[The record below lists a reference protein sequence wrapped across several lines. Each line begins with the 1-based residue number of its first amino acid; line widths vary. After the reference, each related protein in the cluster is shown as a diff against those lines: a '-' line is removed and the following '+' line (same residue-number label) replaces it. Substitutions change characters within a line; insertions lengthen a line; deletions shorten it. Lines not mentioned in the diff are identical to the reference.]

1 MPRLVLLA
9 ALDRDR
15 AIGKDNAL
23 PWHLPDD
30 LRRFKRLTLGHPVVM
45 GRKTYES
52 IGRPLPGRTNIV
64 VTRDRTLSIPGTVIV
79 HSLDEAIA
87 AAGEAEDV
95 FVIGGEQIY
104 GLALPRAD
112 RLELTE
118 IDTVI
123 DGDAWFPEWD
133 RAAFRETARESH
145 VDAATGLAF
154 RFVTYERVARE

>member
-1 MPRLVLLA
+1 MTRLVLLA
-9 ALDRDR
+9 AVDRNR

-30 LRRFKRLTLGHPVVM
+30 LKRFKRLTLGRPVVM

-64 VTRDRTLSIPGTVIV
+64 VTRDRDLAIPGAAVV
-79 HSLDEAIA
+79 HSLDEALA
-87 AAGEAEDV
+87 ASGAASEV

-104 GLALPRAD
+104 ALALPLAD

-118 IDTVI
+118 IDTAI
-123 DGDAWFPEWD
+123 AGDAWFPEWD
-133 RAAFRETARESH
+133 RTAFREVARESH
-145 VDAATGLAF
+145 EDAATGLGFSFA
-154 RFVTYERVARE
+154 TYDRRTSD

>member
-9 ALDRDR
+9 ALDRNR

-30 LRRFKRLTLGHPVVM
+30 LKRFKRLTLGHPIVM

-52 IGRPLPGRTNIV
+52 IGRLLPGRINIV
-64 VTRDRTLSIPGTVIV
+64 VTRDRELAIPGATIV
-79 HSLDEAIA
+79 HSLDDALA
-87 AAGEAEDV
+87 AAGSAPDV

-104 GLALPRAD
+104 ALALPRAD

-118 IDTVI
+118 IDTAI
-123 DGDAWFPEWD
+123 EGDAWFPQWD
-133 RAAFRETARESH
+133 RAAFRESARESH
-145 VDAATGLAF
+145 TDPATGLPF
-154 RFVTYERVARE
+154 SFVTYERVANA